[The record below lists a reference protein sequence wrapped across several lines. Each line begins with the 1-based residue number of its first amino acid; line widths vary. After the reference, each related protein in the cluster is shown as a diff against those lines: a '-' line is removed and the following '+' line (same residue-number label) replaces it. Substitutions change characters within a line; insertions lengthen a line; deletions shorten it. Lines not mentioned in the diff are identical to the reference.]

1 MAPWLQPHSNTD
13 AGSQAINQSL
23 YPKLPFDSV
32 KAFQTVATLAV
43 TPFFL
48 IVNPSV
54 PSVLPHVNTGRVRAI
69 AVSSAK
75 RSEAELRQTKL
86 FAVEQLRFERSRA
99 YQRRN
104 RLRRDSVR
112 RAALLRYVHE
122 DSVR

>member
-32 KAFQTVATLAV
+32 KDFQTVATLAV

-54 PSVLPHVNTGRVRAI
+54 PASDAKITGQLNSW
-69 AVSSAK
+69 SSLG
-75 RSEAELRQTKL
+75 RTT
-86 FAVEQLRFERSRA
+86 
-99 YQRRN
+99 
-104 RLRRDSVR
+104 
-112 RAALLRYVHE
+112 
-122 DSVR
+122 

>member
-54 PSVLPHVNTGRVRAI
+54 PAKDLRDYI
-69 AVSSAK
+69 ALAK
-75 RSEAELRQTKL
+75 KKPDGSLT
-86 FAVEQLRFERSRA
+86 
-99 YQRRN
+99 RR
-104 RLRRDSVR
+104 RGTAR
-112 RAALLRYVHE
+112 
-122 DSVR
+122 